1 MGNRAARKIRL
12 TDANAG
18 KFRPEESEYTVW
30 DTKTPG
36 LGVRVKP
43 SGYRAWVYHE
53 STSGRPR
60 RHSLSPISLKTVEE
74 ARQSCLKL
82 QVERE
87 NGNYSDTSPDVPG
100 NVKIPNFGEF
110 VAGEWKTVRYDK
122 MKPSTR
128 IGVDSA
134 LKAQL
139 LPNFGKLPLHRITR
153 SRISRWFDGY
163 SRSAPG
169 GANYTLDNLSGI
181 LNHAIVCGHITVNP
195 TRDIRR
201 NPKRKMTRFLSGEE
215 IRRLHAT
222 LDACVADRPTD
233 APKADIVRLLLFTGC
248 RCGEILGLRR
258 SEVGEDVL
266 ELADSKTGPRTV
278 FLSTDAKAVIERHPG
293 KDSPWLF
300 PSPLDRKK
308 SCSDDYVGKFWRM
321 VRKRAGIEDV
331 RLHDL
336 RHSVASQAVLRG
348 VPLPVVARLLG
359 HSQLSMTLRYAH
371 VAEREIE
378 AAAERVGK
386 VIAERCEI
394 PDS

>member
-18 KFRPEESEYTVW
+18 KFRPEESEYTIW

-43 SGYRAWVYHE
+43 TGYRAWVYHE
-53 STSGRPR
+53 STYGRPR
-60 RHSLSPISLKTVEE
+60 RHSLGPVSLKTVEE
-74 ARQSCLKL
+74 ARQTCLKL
-82 QVERE
+82 QVRQQ
-87 NGNYSDTSPDVPG
+87 GDKPADVPAEVNMPG
-100 NVKIPNFGEF
+100 FREF
-110 VAGEWKTVRYDK
+110 VAGKWKAARYAR
-122 MKPSTR
+122 MKPSSR
-128 IGVDSA
+128 KGADNI
-134 LKAQL
+134 LKNQL

-163 SRSAPG
+163 SQRAPG
-169 GANYTLDNLSGI
+169 GANQALDNLAGI

-222 LDACVADRPTD
+222 LDAHVAECPIDG
-233 APKADIVRLLLFTGC
+233 PKADIVRLLLFTGC
-248 RCGEILGLRR
+248 RHGEIRGLRW

-278 FLSTDAKAVIERHPG
+278 FLSPDAKAVIERQSG
-293 KDSPWLF
+293 KDSPWVF

-308 SCSDDYVGKFWRM
+308 SCSDDYVGIFWRM
-321 VRKRAGIEDV
+321 VRKQAGIKDV

-336 RHSVASQAVLRG
+336 RHSVASQAVLKG

-378 AAAERVGK
+378 AAAERVGN
-386 VIAERCEI
+386 VIAERCWI
-394 PDS
+394 PNS